1 MSFEALGL
9 TTELLRA
16 AAELGFTLPTAIQAA
31 AIPELLKDRT
41 DVIGRAQTG
50 TGKTAAFGFPL
61 IQRIDP
67 DSRRPQAVVLS
78 PTRELCLQIAGD
90 VSTYAKHIHGIRC
103 AAIYGGA
110 SMADQIRRLKAGAQV
125 LVATPGRLLDLMRRR
140 VVDVHG
146 VSLVVLDEADE
157 MLNMGFKEELDG
169 ILTQLPAS
177 RRTWL
182 FSATM
187 PSGVGVI
194 ARDYLND
201 PVTISGGDTGR
212 SLSTLSHTCHVV
224 RHPQRYTALKRLVDS
239 LPEMFGL
246 VFCRTRKDTQT
257 VADALVADGCPA
269 AALHGDLSQGQRDAV
284 MRQFRRSTVRIMVA
298 TDVAARGLDVN
309 DITHVIHYDLPGD
322 AEAYTHRS
330 GRTARAGKTG
340 ASVVIATRNEMGRL
354 RLFEKQL
361 RITFSVDKLP
371 SGTAVRRRQID
382 ALAERIKSAG
392 AATRMGEEDLG
403 TLRDALGDLD
413 RDTLIQALVPGE
425 IRKMLADS
433 RNAENLDVSPK
444 PVGKTAAV
452 KRQLKGTPTRRFII
466 DVGRAD
472 RINEGAILR
481 LVCEQAGIRSNRVG
495 TIDLKPSHCIVEVDQ
510 RAAKSVRNGV
520 RNVTLDGRPVNLKE
534 YHGGNPSMGSRKQSH
549 PAKRSPQ
556 TAPRRRQGQ
565 AA

>member
-1 MSFEALGL
+1 MSFDQLGL
-9 TTELLRA
+9 RTELL
-16 AAELGFTLPTAIQAA
+16 L
-31 AIPELLKDRT
+31 DST

-67 DSRRPQAVVLS
+67 DNRRPQAVVLS
-78 PTRELCLQIAGD
+78 PTRELCLQIAED
-90 VSTYAKHIHGIRC
+90 VSTYAKYMNGIRC

-140 VVDVHG
+140 AVDVRG

-169 ILTQLPAS
+169 ILTRLPAS

-187 PSGVGVI
+187 PPGVGVI
-194 ARDYLND
+194 SKDYLHD
-201 PVTISGGDTGR
+201 PVTVSGGDTGR
-212 SLSTLSHTCHVV
+212 SLATLSHTCHVV
-224 RHPQRYTALKRLVDS
+224 RHPQRYQALKRLVDS
-239 LPEMFGL
+239 LPDMFGL

-257 VADALVADGCPA
+257 VADALVADGFPA

-284 MRQFRRSTVRIMVA
+284 MRQFRQSTVRMMVA
-298 TDVAARGLDVN
+298 TDVAARGLDVE

-340 ASVVIATRNEMGRL
+340 ASVVIATRSEMGRL

-361 RITFSVDKLP
+361 RISFSVEKLP
-371 SGTAVRRRQID
+371 SGTAVRERQID
-382 ALAERIKSAG
+382 ALAARVQQ
-392 AATRMGEEDLG
+392 AATESPLLEEDLDA
-403 TLRDALGDLD
+403 LRDAFSDLD
-413 RDTLIQALVPGE
+413 RNALIQALVPAE
-425 IRKMLADS
+425 IRQMLIDC
-433 RNAENLDVSPK
+433 RNAENLDANPK
-444 PVGKTAAV
+444 PMGKTAAV

-495 TIDLKPSHCIVEVDQ
+495 AIDLKPSHCIVEVDQ
-510 RAAKSVRNGV
+510 RAANSVRKGV
-520 RNVTLDGRPVNLKE
+520 RNATLDGRQVNLRE
-534 YHGGNPSMGSRKQSH
+534 YHGGKPSTGSWKRSR
-549 PAKRSPQ
+549 PAKRASQATPG
-556 TAPRRRQGQ
+556 RRQGK